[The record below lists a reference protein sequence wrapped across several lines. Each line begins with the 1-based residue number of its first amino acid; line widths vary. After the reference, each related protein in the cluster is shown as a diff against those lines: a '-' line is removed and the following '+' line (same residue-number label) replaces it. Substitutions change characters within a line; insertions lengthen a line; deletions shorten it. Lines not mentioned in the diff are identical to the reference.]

1 MVQIAQANMAN
12 AVRSVSIWK
21 GLDPRDLTLVAFGGA
36 GGLVAGPVAQML
48 DIPTVLV
55 PPVPGNSCAM
65 GTLMTDF
72 QEDTAVAYLSRA
84 DQVELDAINERLAA
98 LREQTL
104 ATLVAQG
111 ADESDV
117 TLSYIADIRYHGQS
131 HELRIPLEDFPVTY
145 DTIERAINRF
155 EETYEEVYT
164 IRLTEGLPEF
174 VSLRV
179 TARVALPHY
188 EIEAF
193 TGGAESFAP
202 KSSREV
208 LDGGEPWTVHV
219 YDRYTLPAG
228 TTLEGP
234 VILEESGATIW
245 VAPNMSCSVD
255 DRGNLIINTDVR
267 RPGDRRPALARQE
280 A

>member
-1 MVQIAQANMAN
+1 
-12 AVRSVSIWK
+12 
-21 GLDPRDLTLVAFGGA
+21 VAPA
-36 GGLVAGPVAQML
+36 AL
-48 DIPTVLV
+48 
-55 PPVPGNSCAM
+55 S
-65 GTLMTDF
+65 
-72 QEDTAVAYLSRA
+72 AVAYLSRA
-84 DQVELDAINERLAA
+84 DQVELDAINERLEA

-104 ATLVAQG
+104 AALVAQG

-117 TLSYIADIRYHGQS
+117 SLTYIADIRYHGQS
-131 HELRIPLEDFPVTY
+131 HELRIPLDDFPVTY
-145 DTIERAINRF
+145 DTIEKAINTF

-164 IRLTEGLPEF
+164 IRLPEF

-188 EIEAF
+188 EIDTF
-193 TGGAESFAP
+193 TGGSPDLQP
-202 KSSREV
+202 KSSRQV
-208 LDGGEPWTVHV
+208 LDGGEEWTVEV

-234 VILEESGATIW
+234 VILEESGATVW

-255 DRGNLIINTDVR
+255 ERGNLIINTDVR
-267 RPGDRRPALARQE
+267 RAGDRRPALVQE

>member
-1 MVQIAQANMAN
+1 
-12 AVRSVSIWK
+12 VRSVSIWK

-84 DQVELDAINERLAA
+84 DQVELDAINERLEA

-104 ATLVAQG
+104 AALVAQG
-111 ADESDV
+111 AEESDV
-117 TLSYIADIRYHGQS
+117 SLSYIADIRYYGQS
-131 HELRIPLEDFPVTY
+131 HELRIPLDEFPVTY
-145 DTIERAINRF
+145 GTIEKAINTF

-164 IRLTEGLPEF
+164 IKLTEGLPEF

-188 EIEAF
+188 EVDTF
-193 TGGAESFAP
+193 TGGTPDFQP
-202 KSSREV
+202 KSSRQV
-208 LDGGEPWTVHV
+208 LDGGEEWAVDV

-245 VAPNMSCSVD
+245 VAPNMGCSVD
-255 DRGNLIINTDVR
+255 ERGNLIINTDVR
-267 RPGDRRPALARQE
+267 RAGDRQPALAQE